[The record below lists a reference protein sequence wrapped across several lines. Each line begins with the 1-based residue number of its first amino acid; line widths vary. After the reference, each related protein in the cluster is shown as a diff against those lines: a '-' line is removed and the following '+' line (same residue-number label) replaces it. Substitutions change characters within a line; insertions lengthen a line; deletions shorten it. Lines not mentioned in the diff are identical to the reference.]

1 MKRFSLTVI
10 VTIGIIYGSGLFW
23 LLWHY

>member
-1 MKRFSLTVI
+1 MKRISLTVI

>member
-1 MKRFSLTVI
+1 MKKFSLTVI
-10 VTIGIIYGSGLFW
+10 VTIGIIYGCGLFW